1 MGRRNYPEDDGF
13 YYDYEDTGARGNTRR
28 RRKKKKRRKWL
39 FVLEILL
46 LLIAAA
52 GLFAGV
58 QLYRMDRVKLGD
70 ILVNNLSLSGD
81 YRNIALFGVD
91 SREGNLESGTNSDT
105 IIICSIN
112 KKTKDIRLVSVYRDT
127 YLDNTDGSYRKATE
141 CYSVGGARQSVNML
155 NTNLDLDIEDFVT
168 VDFSAIVEMV
178 DLIGG
183 IDMEITD
190 EELTWL
196 NGYCEENS
204 RVTGVSYEPLTS
216 SGYQHLDGIQAL
228 AYCRIRY
235 TEGWDYKRTD
245 RQREVLGKILEKAK
259 AQPLKVVSIAN
270 EMIPHIA
277 TSLTTT
283 ELISLATG
291 IMSYNIADST
301 GFPFDR
307 QTADIAAGDC
317 VIPVNLAANVSQL
330 HSYLFGEENYT
341 PSDAVQQISSRIIS
355 DTGIQ

>member
-1 MGRRNYPEDDGF
+1 MGRRGNYPYDDRDR
-13 YYDYEDTGARGNTRR
+13 YYYEDSRR

-39 FVLEILL
+39 FVVEVLL
-46 LLIAAA
+46 LLLVAA
-52 GLFAGV
+52 GLFAGA
-58 QLYRMDRVKLGD
+58 QLYRMDRVKLKD
-70 ILVNNLSLSGD
+70 ILVNNLNLSGD

-112 KKTKDIRLVSVYRDT
+112 EKSKDIKLVSVYRDT
-127 YLDNTDGSYRKATE
+127 YLDNTDGHYRKATE
-141 CYSVGGARQSVNML
+141 CYSAGGARQSINML
-155 NTNLDLDIEDFVT
+155 NTNLDLNIEDFVT
-168 VDFSAIVEMV
+168 VDFNAIVEMV

-183 IDMEITD
+183 IDMEVTE

-204 RVTGVSYEPLTS
+204 RVTGVSYEPLTAA
-216 SGYQHLDGIQAL
+216 GYQHLDGIQAL

-259 AQPLKVVSIAN
+259 SQPLKVLSIAN
-270 EMIPHIA
+270 EMIPNIA
-277 TSLTTT
+277 TSLSTT
-283 ELISLATG
+283 ELVSLATG
-291 IMSYNIADST
+291 VMSYNIADST
-301 GFPFDR
+301 GFPFDK

-317 VIPVNLAANVSQL
+317 VIPVNLAANVTQL

-341 PSDAVQQISSRIIS
+341 PSDTVQQISSQIIS

>member
-1 MGRRNYPEDDGF
+1 MGQRGNYPGDGRGG
-13 YYDYEDTGARGNTRR
+13 YYEDPLMQGDI
-28 RRKKKKRRKWL
+28 RKRKRKKKRRRWL
-39 FVLEILL
+39 FVVEVLVLL
-46 LLIAAA
+46 VAAA
-52 GLFAGV
+52 ALFAGA
-58 QLYRMDRVKLGD
+58 QLYRMDRVKLRD
-70 ILVNNLSLSGD
+70 ILVNNLNLSGD

-91 SREGNLESGTNSDT
+91 SREGNLDYANSDT

-112 KKTKDIRLVSVYRDT
+112 EKTKDVKLVSVYRDT
-127 YLDNTDGSYRKATE
+127 YLDNTDGHYRKATE
-141 CYSVGGARQSVNML
+141 CYAAGGAQQSVNML
-155 NTNLDLDIEDFVT
+155 NTNLDLNIEDFVT
-168 VDFSAIVEMV
+168 VDFNAIVEMV
-178 DLIGG
+178 DLVGG

-204 RVTGVSYEPLTS
+204 RVTGVSYVPLS
-216 SGYQHLDGIQAL
+216 SAGYQHLDGIQAL

-259 AQPLKVVSIAN
+259 SQPLKVVSIVT
-270 EMIPHIA
+270 EMVPNIS
-277 TSLTTT
+277 TSLSTP

-301 GFPFDR
+301 GFPFN
-307 QTADIAAGDC
+307 QQAANIAAGDC
-317 VIPVNLAANVSQL
+317 VIPVNLAANVTQL

-341 PSDAVQQISSRIIS
+341 PSDTVQQISNQIIS